1 MTIKKDLHKNKYD
14 WQELKEYLEGFIAA
28 QVRKDMEDPTFTEEM
43 NWTEDKARVN
53 AIENLEQSIKI
64 IFPEIIKIKI

>member
-1 MTIKKDLHKNKYD
+1 MIIKKEQHKNKYN
-14 WQELKEYLEGFIAA
+14 WQELKEYLEGFIDA
-28 QVRKDMEDPTFTEEM
+28 QVRKDMEDPTFTEEE